1 MKFQKGDLVFLR
13 KYAIHKQYPE
23 DYLLVLGTSDTDD
36 EYFATYDLFSLTQNR
51 KDVYTL
57 SWFEEN
63 AIKIG

>member
-1 MKFQKGDLVFLR
+1 MKFQKGDLVFLP
-13 KYAIHKQYPE
+13 KYKQYPE
-23 DYLLVLGTSDTDD
+23 DYLLVLGMSDTDN
-36 EYFATYDLFSLTQNR
+36 EYLATYDLFSLTQNR

>member
-1 MKFQKGDLVFLR
+1 MKFQKGDLVFLP
-13 KYAIHKQYPE
+13 KYKQYPE
-23 DYLLVLGTSDTDD
+23 DYLLVLGMSDTDD

>member
-1 MKFQKGDLVFLR
+1 MSFQKGDLVFLP
-13 KYAIHKQYPE
+13 KYKQYPE
-23 DYLLVLGTSDTDD
+23 DYLLVLGMSDTDD
-36 EYFATYDLFSLTQNR
+36 EYLATYDLFSLTQNR

>member
-1 MKFQKGDLVFLR
+1 MKYKKGDLVFLP
-13 KYAIHKQYPE
+13 KYKQYPE
-23 DYLLVLGTSDTDD
+23 DYLLVLGMSDTDD
-36 EYFATYDLFSLTQNR
+36 EYLATYDLFSLTQNR

>member
-1 MKFQKGDLVFLR
+1 MTFQKGDLVFLP
-13 KYAIHKQYPE
+13 KYKQYPE
-23 DYLLVLGTSDTDD
+23 DYLLVLGTSDTDN
-36 EYFATYDLFSLTQNR
+36 EYLATYDLFSLTQNR

>member
-1 MKFQKGDLVFLR
+1 MKFQKGDLVFLP
-13 KYAIHKQYPE
+13 KYKQYPE
-23 DYLLVLGTSDTDD
+23 DYLLVLGMSDTDD
-36 EYFATYDLFSLTQNR
+36 EYLATYDLFSLTQNR